1 MVTFINDR
9 QQLVMKRYCLTLFV
23 LLLFFSVQV
32 SAQSPV
38 IFKGE
43 NIVIGNHVS
52 ILEDPSNK
60 LGLNDVKK
68 SGAFVPSKVE
78 IPNLRLSSSDFW
90 LKFSI
95 KNESDQDHI
104 ILALEY
110 PMLSTAEF
118 YGITDSKVQKLS
130 YNTSFSHRKYQHQNF
145 LFDVYIAPG
154 TSEDYFLRVKSTE
167 QMVLPLILGTPK
179 VMAESLLT
187 NDLAWGLFMGLIL
200 VMIIYNFFIYLSVK
214 DQSYLYYVF
223 YSLFIGLSSITL
235 SGYTYRFILF
245 DHPDLNHLGIVI
257 FPGLAGIAGNLF
269 MMNFLQTK
277 ENSPRMHRFIYLS
290 ILLYS
295 IAVILRLLG
304 YDQASFR
311 AIDFAAISTVVI
323 TFIVTISL
331 SLEGYRPAKLFLL
344 AFTLFFTGLLL
355 FVLRNL
361 GVVPYN
367 DFTNYTKEGG
377 TALDVVLL
385 AFALA
390 DKINT
395 FKREKEKSQEQTL
408 QALKENE
415 RIIREQNVILET
427 KVTERTYELSQAN
440 TELNQTLIDLKEAEG
455 QLVEAE
461 KMASLGQ
468 LTAGIAHEINNPI
481 NFVTS
486 NINPLN
492 RDVDI
497 LIDFIG
503 EMERIGLSELPVE
516 EKQRLIEEQKEELD
530 YDYLKME
537 ISQLLKGIQEG
548 ASRTSEIVKGL
559 RVFSRLDED
568 DLKKADM
575 NDGLDSTLIII
586 NNLLSNKIK
595 LEKSYGKIPLIEC
608 YPGKLNQVFLNILS
622 NAIYAI
628 GKKFGDRDGGVL
640 KVTTDNTESRV
651 IIKIEDNGIGM
662 DEATK
667 KKIFEPFFTT
677 KDVGEGTG
685 LGMSIA
691 YNTIRRHQGEI
702 QINSTPGEGSEFI
715 LELPIVFEFIEEDI

>member
-1 MVTFINDR
+1 
-9 QQLVMKRYCLTLFV
+9 MKRYSLILF
-23 LLLFFSVQV
+23 LLLFFYLPA
-32 SAQSPV
+32 SAQNPAV
-38 IFKGE
+38 FKGE
-43 NIVIGNHVS
+43 NLIIGNHIS
-52 ILEDPSNK
+52 YLEDPTNK
-60 LGLNDVKK
+60 LTLSDV
-68 SGAFVPSKVE
+68 SSSQSFIQSKVPV
-78 IPNLRLSSSDFW
+78 PNMELSNSAFW
-90 LKFSI
+90 VKFTI
-95 KNESDQDHI
+95 KNLSDQEHI
-104 ILALEY
+104 LLALEY
-110 PMLSTAEF
+110 PMLSICEF
-118 YGITDSKVQKLS
+118 YTLDNHSPQKLS
-130 YNTSFSHRKYQHQNF
+130 YTRNFSERKYKHQNF
-145 LFDVYIAPG
+145 LFDVYLKPG
-154 TSEDYFLRVKSTE
+154 DSGTYFLKVKSSE
-167 QMVLPLILGTPK
+167 QMVLPLVLGSPK
-179 VMAESLLT
+179 NMAEKLLT
-187 NDLAWGLFMGLIL
+187 NDLAWGIFIGLIL
-200 VMIIYNFFIYLSVK
+200 VMVIYNSFIYVSVR
-214 DQSYLYYVF
+214 DPSYLYYVF

-235 SGYTYRFILF
+235 SGYTYRFLLN
-245 DHPDLNHLGIVI
+245 DHPDLNHLGIII

-277 ENSPRMHRFIYLS
+277 ETSARLHRLVFVAIG
-290 ILLYS
+290 LYGT
-295 IAVILRLLG
+295 AVILRVLG
-304 YDQASFR
+304 FDLASYR
-311 AIDFAAISTVVI
+311 AIDFAAIVTV
-323 TFIVTISL
+323 IVTFTVTIRL
-331 SLEGYRPAKLFLL
+331 SLKGYRPAKLFLI
-344 AFTLFFTGLLL
+344 AFILFLSGLLL

-361 GVVPYN
+361 GVVPFN

-395 FKREKEKSQEQTL
+395 FKRDKERSQEETL
-408 QALKENE
+408 VALKENE

-427 KVTERTYELSQAN
+427 KVNERTAELSETNA
-440 TELNQTLIDLKEAEG
+440 ELSQTLIDLKEAEG

-486 NINPLN
+486 NIKPLN

-497 LIDFIG
+497 LIGFIE
-503 EMERIGLSELPVE
+503 EMEKIGLSDLPAT
-516 EKQRLIEEQKEELD
+516 EKQKLIDEQKEELD
-530 YDYLKME
+530 YDYLKLE
-537 ISQLLKGIQEG
+537 ISQLLKGIHEG

-575 NDGLDSTLIII
+575 NDGLDSTLIVI
-586 NNLLSNKIK
+586 NNLLNNKIK
-595 LEKSYGKIPLIEC
+595 LERDYGNIPLIDC

-628 GKKFGDRDGGVL
+628 NKKFGDEQGGVL
-640 KVTTDNTESRV
+640 KITTTSNERSIFV
-651 IIKIEDNGIGM
+651 KIKDNGIGM
-662 DEATK
+662 DETTK

-702 QINSTPGEGSEFI
+702 QIDSTPGEGSEFI
-715 LELPIVFEFIEEDI
+715 LELPIILEIIEEDI

>member
-1 MVTFINDR
+1 
-9 QQLVMKRYCLTLFV
+9 MKKYWLILFLLPLFV
-23 LLLFFSVQV
+23 IVNAF
-32 SAQSPV
+32 AQAPV

-43 NIVIGNHVS
+43 NIVIGDHVS
-52 ILEDPSNK
+52 ILEDPTNK
-60 LGLNDVKK
+60 LELNDIRK
-68 SGAFVPSKVE
+68 STGFVPSGVT
-78 IPNLRLSSSDFW
+78 IPNLQLSSSDFW

-95 KNESDQDHI
+95 KNESDQEHI

-110 PMLSTAEF
+110 PMLGTCEF
-118 YGITDSKVQKLS
+118 YAMIDGRVQKLS
-130 YNTSFSHRKYQHQNF
+130 YNTNFSHRKYQHQNF
-145 LFDVYIAPG
+145 LFDVYITPG
-154 TSEDYFLRVKSTE
+154 STETYFLRVKSTE

-214 DQSYLYYVF
+214 DTSYLYYVF

-245 DHPDLNHLGIVI
+245 DYPDLNHLGIVI
-257 FPGLAGIAGNLF
+257 FPGLAGISGNLF

-290 ILLYS
+290 ITLYS
-295 IAVILRLLG
+295 IAIILRVLG
-304 YDQASFR
+304 YDQISFR
-311 AIDFAAISTVVI
+311 AIDFAAISTVLV
-323 TFIVTISL
+323 TFTVTISL

-361 GVVPYN
+361 NVLPYN

-390 DKINT
+390 DKINA
-395 FKREKEKSQEQTL
+395 FKKEKERSQEQTL

-415 RIIREQNVILET
+415 RIVREQNVMLET
-427 KVTERTYELSQAN
+427 KVNERTHELSEANIELSQ
-440 TELNQTLIDLKEAEG
+440 TLIELKEAEG

-486 NINPLN
+486 NITPLN

-497 LIDFIG
+497 LIDFIQ
-503 EMERIGLSELPVE
+503 EMEKIGLSDLPVE

-548 ASRTSEIVKGL
+548 ASRTSEIFKGL

-575 NDGLDSTLIII
+575 NDGLDSTLIVI

-595 LEKSYGKIPLIEC
+595 LEKVYGNIPPIDC

-628 GKKFGDRDGGVL
+628 NKKFGDQEGGVL
-640 KVTTDNTESRV
+640 RITTTNSDTKVFV
-651 IIKIEDNGIGM
+651 KIEDNGIGM
-662 DEATK
+662 DEVTK

-715 LELPIVFEFIEEDI
+715 LELPIVLEIIEEDI

>member
-1 MVTFINDR
+1 MNRYWFI
-9 QQLVMKRYCLTLFV
+9 VF
-23 LLLFFSVQV
+23 LLPIFFSADIF
-32 SAQSPV
+32 AQEPV
-38 IFKGE
+38 VFKGG
-43 NIVIGNHVS
+43 NIVIGDHVS
-52 ILEDPSNK
+52 ILEDPTNK
-60 LGLNDVKK
+60 LTLNDIR
-68 SGAFVPSKVE
+68 SSDSFVDQGVS
-78 IPNLRLSSSDFW
+78 IPNLKLSSSDFW

-95 KNESDQDHI
+95 RNESEQEHL

-110 PMLSTAEF
+110 PMLSTCEF
-118 YGITDSKVQKLS
+118 YAMNDGLVQKLS
-130 YNTSFSHRKYQHQNF
+130 YDTEFANRKYKHQNF
-145 LFDVYIAPG
+145 LFDVYIRPG
-154 TSEDYFLRVKSTE
+154 TTEAYFLRVRSSE

-179 VMAESLLT
+179 TTAENLLT

-200 VMIIYNFFIYLSVK
+200 VMIIYNSFIYFSVK
-214 DQSYLYYVF
+214 DKSYLYYVF

-245 DHPDLNHLGIVI
+245 DYPGLNHLGIVV

-269 MMNFLQTK
+269 MMNFLQTR

-290 ILLYS
+290 ILIYS
-295 IAVILRLLG
+295 AAIVLRLLG
-304 YDQASFR
+304 YDRVSFR
-311 AIDFAAISTVVI
+311 AIDFAAVSTVLV
-323 TFIVTISL
+323 TFTVTITL

-344 AFTLFFTGLLL
+344 AFSLFFTGLLL

-367 DFTNYTKEGG
+367 DFTNYTKELG

-395 FKREKEKSQEQTL
+395 FKRDKERSQEQTL

-427 KVTERTYELSQAN
+427 KVNERTLELSEAN
-440 TELNQTLIDLKEAEG
+440 NELSQTLIDLKEAEG

-486 NINPLN
+486 NITPLN

-497 LIDFIG
+497 LIDFIQ
-503 EMERIGLSELPVE
+503 EMEKIGLSDLPVE

-530 YDYLKME
+530 YDYLKIE
-537 ISQLLKGIQEG
+537 INQLLKGIREG

-568 DLKKADM
+568 DLKKADL
-575 NDGLDSTLIII
+575 NDGLDSTLIVI
-586 NNLLSNKIK
+586 NNLLSNKIR
-595 LEKSYGKIPLIEC
+595 LEKIYADIPLIEC

-622 NAIYAI
+622 NGIYAI
-628 GKKFGDRDGGVL
+628 NKKFGDEEGGVL
-640 KVTTDNTESRV
+640 RITTSNSDTKVYV
-651 IIKIEDNGIGM
+651 KIEDNGIGM

-715 LELPIVFEFIEEDI
+715 LELPIVHENVEEEM

>member
-1 MVTFINDR
+1 
-9 QQLVMKRYCLTLFV
+9 MKKYLFV
-23 LLLFFSVQV
+23 LFLLLFFFSFDTL
-32 SAQSPV
+32 AQSPV

-52 ILEDPSNK
+52 ILEDPTNK
-60 LGLNDVKK
+60 LSIDDVRN
-68 SGAFVPSKVE
+68 SMAFIPSKVP
-78 IPNLRLSSSDFW
+78 IPNLQLSNSDFW

-95 KNESDQDHI
+95 KNTSNKKHI

-110 PMLSTAEF
+110 PMLGTCEF
-118 YGITDSKVQKLS
+118 YSTTDGYVQSLS
-130 YNTSFSHRKYQHQNF
+130 YYDEFSRRKYKHQNF

-154 TSEDYFLRVKSTE
+154 TAGTYFLRVKSTE

-179 VMAESLLT
+179 GMAESLLT
-187 NDLAWGLFMGLIL
+187 NDLLWGLFMGLIL

-257 FPGLAGIAGNLF
+257 FPGLAGITGNLF
-269 MMNFLQTK
+269 MISFLQTK
-277 ENSPRMHRFIYLS
+277 ERSPRMHRFIYLS

-295 IAVILRLLG
+295 IAVILRILG

-311 AIDFAAISTVVI
+311 AIDVAAISTVVI

-344 AFTLFFTGLLL
+344 AFSLFFAGLLL

-361 GVVPYN
+361 GIFQYSN
-367 DFTNYTKEGG
+367 FTNYTKEGG

-395 FKREKEKSQEQTL
+395 LKREKEKSQEETL
-408 QALKENE
+408 NALKENE
-415 RIIREQNVILET
+415 RIIREQNVILEI
-427 KVTERTYELSQAN
+427 KVNERTLELNESN
-440 TELNQTLIDLKEAEG
+440 IELNQTLVDLKEAES

-461 KMASLGQ
+461 KMASVGQ

-486 NINPLN
+486 NISPLN
-492 RDVDI
+492 RDIDI
-497 LIDFIG
+497 LIDFIQ
-503 EMERIGLSELPVE
+503 EMEKIGLSDLPIV

-568 DLKKADM
+568 DLKKANM
-575 NDGLDSTLIII
+575 NDGLDSTLIVI
-586 NNLLSNKIK
+586 NNLISNRIK
-595 LEKSYGKIPLIEC
+595 LEKAYGEIPMIDC

-622 NAIYAI
+622 NGIYAI
-628 GKKFGDRDGGVL
+628 NKKFGDKEGGIL
-640 KVTTDNTESRV
+640 KITTSNNDTSVFVT
-651 IIKIEDNGIGM
+651 IEDNGIGM
-662 DEATK
+662 DEVTK

-685 LGMSIA
+685 LGMSIV
-691 YNTIRRHQGEI
+691 YNTIKRHQGEI
-702 QINSTPGEGSEFI
+702 HINSTPGLGSQFI
-715 LELPIVFEFIEEDI
+715 LELPIVLEIIEEEI

>member
-1 MVTFINDR
+1 MNRYWFI
-9 QQLVMKRYCLTLFV
+9 VF
-23 LLLFFSVQV
+23 LLPIFFSADIF
-32 SAQSPV
+32 AQEPV
-38 IFKGE
+38 VFKGG
-43 NIVIGNHVS
+43 NIVIGDHVS
-52 ILEDPSNK
+52 ILEDPTNK
-60 LGLNDVKK
+60 LTLNDIR
-68 SGAFVPSKVE
+68 SSDSFVDQGVS
-78 IPNLRLSSSDFW
+78 IPNLKLSSSDFW

-95 KNESDQDHI
+95 RNESEQEHL

-110 PMLSTAEF
+110 PMLSTCEF
-118 YGITDSKVQKLS
+118 YAMNDGLVQKLS
-130 YNTSFSHRKYQHQNF
+130 YDTEFANRKYKHQNF
-145 LFDVYIAPG
+145 LFDVYIRPG
-154 TSEDYFLRVKSTE
+154 TTEAYFLRVRSSE

-179 VMAESLLT
+179 TTAENLLT

-200 VMIIYNFFIYLSVK
+200 VMIIYNSFIYFSVK
-214 DQSYLYYVF
+214 DKSYLYYVF

-245 DHPDLNHLGIVI
+245 DYPGLNHLGIIV

-269 MMNFLQTK
+269 MMNFLQTR

-290 ILLYS
+290 ILIYS
-295 IAVILRLLG
+295 AAIVLRLLG
-304 YDQASFR
+304 YDRVSFR
-311 AIDFAAISTVVI
+311 AIDFAAVSTVLV
-323 TFIVTISL
+323 TFTVTITL

-344 AFTLFFTGLLL
+344 AFSLFFTGLLL

-367 DFTNYTKEGG
+367 DFTNYTKELG

-395 FKREKEKSQEQTL
+395 FKRDKERSQEQTL

-427 KVTERTYELSQAN
+427 KVNERTLELSEAN
-440 TELNQTLIDLKEAEG
+440 NELNQTLIDLKEAEG

-486 NINPLN
+486 NITPLN

-497 LIDFIG
+497 LIDFIQ
-503 EMERIGLSELPVE
+503 EMEKIGLSDLPVE

-530 YDYLKME
+530 YDYLKIE
-537 ISQLLKGIQEG
+537 INQLLKGIKEG

-568 DLKKADM
+568 DLKKADL
-575 NDGLDSTLIII
+575 NDGLDSTLIVI
-586 NNLLSNKIK
+586 NNLLSNKIR
-595 LEKSYGKIPLIEC
+595 LEKIYADIPLIEC

-622 NAIYAI
+622 NGIYAI
-628 GKKFGDRDGGVL
+628 NKKFGDEEGGVL
-640 KVTTDNTESRV
+640 RITTSNSDTKVYV
-651 IIKIEDNGIGM
+651 KIEDNGIGM

-715 LELPIVFEFIEEDI
+715 LELPIVHENVEEEM

>member
-1 MVTFINDR
+1 
-9 QQLVMKRYCLTLFV
+9 MKRYCFILF
-23 LLLFFSVQV
+23 LLSLFFFISA

-43 NIVIGNHVS
+43 NIVIGDHVS
-52 ILEDPSNK
+52 IQEDPTNK
-60 LGLNDVKK
+60 LGLKDIRRSK
-68 SGAFVPSKVE
+68 SFVPSGVS
-78 IPNLRLSSSDFW
+78 IPNLQLSSSDFW
-90 LKFSI
+90 LKFTI
-95 KNESDQDHI
+95 KNESDQEHL

-110 PMLSTAEF
+110 PMLGTCEF
-118 YGITDSKVQKLS
+118 YAITDGQVQKLS

-145 LFDVYIAPG
+145 LFDVRIIPG
-154 TSEDYFLRVKSTE
+154 TTEEYFLRVKSTE

-179 VMAESLLT
+179 NIAENLAT

-200 VMIIYNFFIYLSVK
+200 VMVLYNFFIYLSVK
-214 DQSYLYYVF
+214 DTSYLYFVL

-245 DHPDLNHLGIVI
+245 DHPELNHLGIVI
-257 FPGLAGIAGNLF
+257 FPGLAGVVGNLF

-277 ENSPRMHRFIYLS
+277 ENSPRMHRFVYLP

-295 IAVILRLLG
+295 IAVVLRMLG

-311 AIDFAAISTVVI
+311 AIDFAAISTVII
-323 TFIVTISL
+323 TFTITISL

-344 AFTLFFTGLLL
+344 AFTLFITGLLL

-361 GVVPYN
+361 GIVPYN
-367 DFTNYTKEGG
+367 NFTNYTKETG
-377 TALDVVLL
+377 TALDVILL

-395 FKREKEKSQEQTL
+395 FKRDKERSQEQTL
-408 QALKENE
+408 VALKENE

-427 KVTERTYELSQAN
+427 KVNERTYELSEAN
-440 TELNQTLIDLKEAEG
+440 IELNQTLIDLKEAEG

-486 NINPLN
+486 NITPLN

-497 LIDFIG
+497 LIDFIQ
-503 EMERIGLSELPVE
+503 EMENIGLSDLPVE
-516 EKQRLIEEQKEELD
+516 EKQRLIENQKEEVD
-530 YDYLKME
+530 FDYLKME

-586 NNLLSNKIK
+586 NNLLNNKIK
-595 LEKSYGKIPLIEC
+595 LEKSYGDIPLIEC
-608 YPGKLNQVFLNILS
+608 YPGKLNQVFLNIIS

-628 GKKFGDRDGGVL
+628 NKKFGDKEGGVL
-640 KVTTDNTESRV
+640 TITTTSDESKVT
-651 IIKIEDNGIGM
+651 IKIKDNGIGM
-662 DEATK
+662 DEITK

-702 QINSTPGEGSEFI
+702 QIISSPGEGSEFI

>member
-1 MVTFINDR
+1 MTRLRF
-9 QQLVMKRYCLTLFV
+9 
-23 LLLFFSVQV
+23 LLLLLSICYSVLAA
-32 SAQSPV
+32 AQSPV
-38 IFKGE
+38 IFKGK
-43 NIVIGNHVS
+43 NMVIGGHVS
-52 ILEDPSNK
+52 ILEDSTNK
-60 LGLNDVKK
+60 LELDDVKNSNAFYA
-68 SGAFVPSKVE
+68 SGVK

-90 LKFSI
+90 LKFTI
-95 KNESDQDHI
+95 KNESDQDHL

-110 PMLSTAEF
+110 PTLGTCEF
-118 YGITDSKVQKLS
+118 YAVGDGTVQKLS
-130 YNTSFSHRKYQHQNF
+130 YYNNFSERKYQHQNF
-145 LFDVYIAPG
+145 LFDVRIAPG
-154 TSEDYFLRVKSTE
+154 SSKEYFLRVKSTE
-167 QMVLPLILGTPK
+167 PMVLPLILGSPK
-179 VMAESLLT
+179 TIAESLAT

-200 VMIIYNFFIYLSVK
+200 VMVLYNFFIYLSVK
-214 DQSYLYYVF
+214 DSSYLFYVL

-235 SGYTYRFILF
+235 SGYTYRLILF
-245 DHPDLNHLGIVI
+245 NHPEINHLGIVI
-257 FPGLAGIAGNLF
+257 FPGIAGVVGNLF
-269 MMNFLQTK
+269 MMTFLQTK
-277 ENSPRMHRFIYLS
+277 ENSPRMHKFIYVP

-295 IAVILRLLG
+295 IAIVLRILG

-323 TFIVTISL
+323 TFTIAISL
-331 SLEGYRPAKLFLL
+331 SLQGYRPAKLFLL
-344 AFTLFFTGLLL
+344 AFTLFITGLLL

-361 GVVPYN
+361 GIVPYTN
-367 DFTNYTKEGG
+367 FTNYTKETG
-377 TALDVVLL
+377 TALEVILL

-395 FKREKEKSQEQTL
+395 FKRDKEKSQEQTL

-427 KVTERTYELSQAN
+427 KVNERTIELSEINFELSQ
-440 TELNQTLIDLKEAEG
+440 TLVELKEAEG

-486 NINPLN
+486 NVAPLN

-497 LIDFIG
+497 LIDFIQKI
-503 EMERIGLSELPVE
+503 EKIGLSDLPTQ
-516 EKQRLIEEQKEELD
+516 EKQKLIDEQKEEMD
-530 YDYLKME
+530 FDYLKME

-568 DLKKADM
+568 DLKKANI
-575 NDGLDSTLIII
+575 NDGLDSTLIIV
-586 NNLLSNKIK
+586 NNLLNRKIK
-595 LEKSYGKIPLIEC
+595 LEKVYGDLPLIEC

-628 GKKFGDRDGGVL
+628 NAKFKDREGGL
-640 KVTTDNTESRV
+640 LRISTSHSKSKV

-662 DEATK
+662 DEVTK

-691 YNTIRRHQGEI
+691 YNTIKRHQGEI
-702 QINSTPGEGSEFI
+702 HINSKPGKGTEFI
-715 LELPIVFEFIEEDI
+715 LKLPIVFEYAEQDT